1 MWGACIAHGC
11 HHVDSAV
18 HDLTETKLV
27 VLQLPMLMTSG
38 NGGIDQPSAKTATTA
53 ASVANV
59 EKEVTKD
66 PVVPQARISLRPKG
80 ENK

>member
-1 MWGACIAHGC
+1 MGACKAHGS

-18 HDLTETKLV
+18 HDLTEAKLV
-27 VLQLPMLMTSG
+27 VLQLPMLMISG

-66 PVVPQARISLRPKG
+66 PVVPQAHISLRP
-80 ENK
+80 